1 MTESSRMPGQIAL
14 DHNHTA
20 FLLPDFGTHRNY
32 HVNEVTLVFHCLSQ
46 IAYNLIADLQF
57 HYQYHYDYILLSISK
72 DLCYNEMCPV
82 SIDRY

>member
-32 HVNEVTLVFHCLSQ
+32 HVNEVTLVFRW
-46 IAYNLIADLQF
+46 IVDLTF
-57 HYQYHYDYILLSISK
+57 D
-72 DLCYNEMCPV
+72 
-82 SIDRY
+82 